1 MKHQKLINS
10 GTPALVNNSTFII
23 LLFAAS
29 GVFPIQAVRNSL
41 LLQAPHSSLSSQA
54 AEEFRTKGSHAA
66 PLFSRLLSAAPDI
79 LYQVLSLLISLEDSA
94 LSLRQ

>member
-29 GVFPIQAVRNSL
+29 GVFPIQAIRNSLLL
-41 LLQAPHSSLSSQA
+41 LLQAPHRSLSSQA
-54 AEEFRTKGSHAA
+54 AEDFRTKGSHAV
-66 PLFSRLLSAAPDI
+66 PCSQGYFP
-79 LYQVLSLLISLEDSA
+79 LSLTFYIRFSHS
-94 LSLRQ
+94 